1 MQVMIQGSFRWLSI
15 ATLFLFLGN
24 SLNAQVYSLDTVHL
38 SDRDRIPIPEV
49 SGEAYYLH
57 AKPLR
62 SPKTPGNK
70 TRAGD
75 WFNLNYSASNNFLVL
90 RGPGKTPPI
99 LLENRFLYEGRV
111 PSEKYYHF
119 YYKGDGELMS
129 EEEYGKINFS
139 TVSQIR
145 KVIAPYK
152 LEIPRDVW
160 LAFEDPYRWQHPNL
174 YVVAYD
180 NERKG
185 YYKYRIVLTTY
196 HDHSLSNANC
206 LGWREAVDSLDCGAN
221 VSQLSRSPRSIIKEL
236 DKKSMCIL

>member
-1 MQVMIQGSFRWLSI
+1 MRTFI
-15 ATLFLFLGN
+15 GN
-24 SLNAQVYSLDTVHL
+24 SYSFFVEITTRSLLWVIVLPLLCCVSLSAQVYSLDTVHL

-75 WFNLNYSASNNFLVL
+75 WFNFNHSASNNFLVL

-99 LLENRFLYEGRV
+99 LVENRFLYQVRIS
-111 PSEKYYHF
+111 SEQYYRL
-119 YYKGDGELMS
+119 YYKGNGELMS

-139 TVSQIR
+139 TISQIR
-145 KVIAPYK
+145 KVIEPYK
-152 LEIPRDVW
+152 LKIPRDIWVRPGE
-160 LAFEDPYRWQHPNL
+160 LYRWQHPNL

-185 YYKYRIVLTTY
+185 YYKYRIVLITY
-196 HDHSLSNANC
+196 HDYSLSNDDNC
-206 LGWREAVDSLDCGAN
+206 LG
-221 VSQLSRSPRSIIKEL
+221 
-236 DKKSMCIL
+236 

>member
-1 MQVMIQGSFRWLSI
+1 MIQGSFRWLSI

-152 LEIPRDVW
+152 LEIPREDVW
-160 LAFEDPYRWQHPNL
+160 LSGEDLYRWQHPNL

-196 HDHSLSNANC
+196 HDRSLSNADNC
-206 LGWREAVDSLDCGAN
+206 L
-221 VSQLSRSPRSIIKEL
+221 K
-236 DKKSMCIL
+236 

>member
-1 MQVMIQGSFRWLSI
+1 MIQGLFRWLSI

-38 SDRDRIPIPEV
+38 NDQDRIPIPEV

-99 LLENRFLYEGRV
+99 LVENKFLYQVRIS
-111 PSEKYYHF
+111 SEQYYKF

-152 LEIPRDVW
+152 LEIHRDVY
-160 LAFEDPYRWQHPNL
+160 LGFEDLYRWQHPNL

-196 HDHSLSNANC
+196 HDLSLYADNC
-206 LGWREAVDSLDCGAN
+206 L
-221 VSQLSRSPRSIIKEL
+221 K
-236 DKKSMCIL
+236 

>member
-1 MQVMIQGSFRWLSI
+1 MRTFI
-15 ATLFLFLGN
+15 GN
-24 SLNAQVYSLDTVHL
+24 SYSFFVEITTRSLLWVIVLPLLCCVSLSAQVYSLDTVHL
-38 SDRDRIPIPEV
+38 FHRERVSIPEV

-99 LLENRFLYEGRV
+99 LVENKFLYQVRIS
-111 PSEKYYHF
+111 SEQYYHF

-152 LEIPRDVW
+152 LEIHREGVW
-160 LAFEDPYRWQHPNL
+160 LGFEDLYRWQHPNL

-196 HDHSLSNANC
+196 HDLSLYADNC
-206 LGWREAVDSLDCGAN
+206 L
-221 VSQLSRSPRSIIKEL
+221 K
-236 DKKSMCIL
+236 

>member
-1 MQVMIQGSFRWLSI
+1 MIQGSFRWLSI

-62 SPKTPGNK
+62 SLKTPGNK

-90 RGPGKTPPI
+90 RGPGETLSI
-99 LLENRFLYEGRV
+99 LVENLFLYEGRV

-196 HDHSLSNANC
+196 HDLSLYADNC
-206 LGWREAVDSLDCGAN
+206 L
-221 VSQLSRSPRSIIKEL
+221 K
-236 DKKSMCIL
+236 

>member
-1 MQVMIQGSFRWLSI
+1 MIQRLFRWLSI

-24 SLNAQVYSLDTVHL
+24 SLKAQVYSLDTVHL
-38 SDRDRIPIPEV
+38 SDRDRIPVPEV

-75 WFNLNYSASNNFLVL
+75 WFNFNHSASNNFLVL

-99 LLENRFLYEGRV
+99 LVENRFLYQVRIS
-111 PSEKYYHF
+111 SEQYYRL
-119 YYKGDGELMS
+119 YYKGNGELMS

-139 TVSQIR
+139 TISQIR
-145 KVIAPYK
+145 KVIEPYK
-152 LEIPRDVW
+152 LEIHRDVW
-160 LAFEDPYRWQHPNL
+160 LGFEDLYRWQHPNL

-196 HDHSLSNANC
+196 HDLSLYDDNC
-206 LGWREAVDSLDCGAN
+206 L
-221 VSQLSRSPRSIIKEL
+221 K
-236 DKKSMCIL
+236 

>member
-1 MQVMIQGSFRWLSI
+1 MIQGSFRWLSI

-38 SDRDRIPIPEV
+38 SKRDRIPIPEV

-62 SPKTPGNK
+62 SLKTPGNK
-70 TRAGD
+70 TRSGD
-75 WFNLNYSASNNFLVL
+75 WFNFNYSASNNFLVL
-90 RGPGKTPPI
+90 RGPGETLSI
-99 LLENRFLYEGRV
+99 LVENLFLYEGRV
-111 PSEKYYHF
+111 PSEQYYHF

-145 KVIAPYK
+145 KVIEPYK

-160 LAFEDPYRWQHPNL
+160 VAFENLHRWQHPNL

-196 HDHSLSNANC
+196 YDYSLFNEHC
-206 LGWREAVDSLDCGAN
+206 LG
-221 VSQLSRSPRSIIKEL
+221 
-236 DKKSMCIL
+236 